1 MDILFVS
8 ALLCLGAAG
17 GFMAGLLGIGG
28 GVIFVPC
35 LILLLSAR
43 GIPLE
48 QVSHIAIATTMAT
61 ILLTAL
67 ASVRTHQKRN
77 TVHWSIVLAISP
89 GIFLGA
95 LVGGQIFS
103 GLHTGALTLLF
114 AGFVIF
120 SAWQMRSQGKTVAS
134 GRSLPGKI
142 GLIGAGS
149 VIGFISSLVGVGGGF
164 ISVPFLTWCNIPIR
178 NAIATSTAISIPI
191 AFFVTSS
198 NIFNSYKLSNL
209 PTGSLGYVYLPA
221 LACLAMASVMTAPL
235 GAKLTYQL
243 NVAQIRKIFSNL
255 LLILALYMT
264 VRGMLIF
271 I

>member
-1 MDILFVS
+1 
-8 ALLCLGAAG
+8 
-17 GFMAGLLGIGG
+17 MAGLLGIGG

-35 LILLLSAR
+35 LILLLSTRA
-43 GIPLE
+43 IPVE
-48 QVSHIAIATTMAT
+48 QISHIAIATTMAT

-67 ASVRTHQKRN
+67 ASVRTHHKKN
-77 TVHWSIVLAISP
+77 TVHWPLVLAISP

-120 SAWQMRSQGKTVAS
+120 SAWQMRHQGKKVAS
-134 GRSLPGKI
+134 GRSLPGKV
-142 GLIGAGS
+142 GLMGAGS

-164 ISVPFLTWCNIPIR
+164 ISVPFLTWCNVPIR
-178 NAIATSTAISIPI
+178 NAIATSAAMSIPV

-198 NIFNSYKLSNL
+198 NILNSYKLSNL
-209 PTGSLGYVYLPA
+209 PAGSLGYVYLPA

-243 NVAQIRKIFSNL
+243 NVVQIRKIFSNL
-255 LLILALYMT
+255 LLALAFYMA
-264 VRGMLIF
+264 VRGVWVF

>member
-8 ALLCLGAAG
+8 TLFLLGAAG

-35 LILLLSAR
+35 LILLLSTR
-43 GIPLE
+43 GIPIE

-67 ASVRTHQKRN
+67 ASVRTHHKKN
-77 TVHWSIVLAISP
+77 TVHWSVILAISP

-114 AGFVIF
+114 AGFVSF
-120 SAWQMRSQGKTVAS
+120 SAWQMRHQGKKIAS

-164 ISVPFLTWCNIPIR
+164 ISVPFLTWCNVPIR
-178 NAIATSTAISIPI
+178 NAIATSAAMSIPI

-198 NIFNSYKLSNL
+198 NILNSYKLNNL
-209 PTGSLGYVYLPA
+209 PAGSLGYVYLPA
-221 LACLAMASVMTAPL
+221 LACLAMASVITAPL

-255 LLILALYMT
+255 LLVLAFYMT
-264 VRGMLIF
+264 VRGVWIF